1 MITAAVLLIGDELL
15 SGRTQD
21 LNLNYIANRLGEHG
35 IVLQECRVVPDI
47 EAMIIEA
54 VKTLST
60 RNTYVFTT
68 GGIGSTHDDITQPS
82 IAKAFNKP
90 LITHPEALKLLE
102 EYYGDHINDARR
114 RMARAAEGAILHA
127 KMVFQIE
134 NVFVMAGIPK
144 VMQEMFE
151 AILPKLAHANP
162 ILSVTVKAYVLEND
176 LADELTA
183 MQTAMD
189 RDVTIGSYPFNEE
202 GHTKGTNLVARS
214 RDAKKL
220 AEVKEKLQKL
230 VDKKLKSQI
239 VSYLTVSTWLG
250 HTIQF

>member
-21 LNLNYIANRLGEHG
+21 LNLHHIANRLTEHG
-35 IVLQECRVVPDI
+35 IVLKECRVVPDI
-47 EAMIIEA
+47 EEMIVEA
-54 VKTLST
+54 IQSLST
-60 RNTYVFTT
+60 RYTYVFTT
-68 GGIGSTHDDITQPS
+68 GGIGSTHDDITQAS

-102 EYYGDHINDARR
+102 EYYGNNINEARR

-127 KMVFQIE
+127 RMVFQTE

-151 AILPKLAHANP
+151 AILPKLEHDEP
-162 ILSVTVKAYVLEND
+162 IQSVSVKAYILEND

-183 MQTAMD
+183 LQATT
-189 RDVTIGSYPFNEE
+189 DVAIGSYPFDEN
-202 GHTKGTNLVARS
+202 GSIKGTYLVARS

-220 AEVKEKLQKL
+220 ADVKVKLQML
-230 VDKKLKSQI
+230 VDGKI
-239 VSYLTVSTWLG
+239 
-250 HTIQF
+250 

>member
-1 MITAAVLLIGDELL
+1 VITAAVLLIGDELL

-35 IVLQECRVVPDI
+35 IVLQECRIVPDT
-47 EAMIIEA
+47 ETMIVESIKA
-54 VKTLST
+54 LST
-60 RNTYVFTT
+60 RNTYVFAT
-68 GGIGSTHDDITQPS
+68 GGIGSTHDDITQAS
-82 IAKAFNKP
+82 IAKAFDKP
-90 LITHPEALKLLE
+90 LVMHADALKLLE

-151 AILPKLAHANP
+151 AILPTIKHDQP
-162 ILSVTVKAYVLEND
+162 IQSITVKAYVLEND

-183 MQTAMD
+183 LQTTMD
-189 RDVTIGSYPFNEE
+189 RDVAIGSYPFNEA
-202 GHTKGTNLVARS
+202 GSIKGTNLVARS
-214 RDAKKL
+214 RDAQKL
-220 AEVKEKLQKL
+220 AAVKEKLQAL
-230 VDKKLKSQI
+230 VDGKIKKRS
-239 VSYLTVSTWLG
+239 G
-250 HTIQF
+250 